1 MEAYLLII
9 QLMLLLMSLYLA
21 VGAMSVWDLGCSDP
35 HCILLIAL
43 MAPPPLLLALLLPA
57 LLRDFVLV
65 SCLPAAPRHCNTQWR
80 DDSPHLALT
89 AQVSNVELMK
99 KQAVVKEVVRMQN
112 TQRAMRALRMLGA
125 MALNAQVAVEEAGG
139 KAAPPSTPIRVD
151 STSRVSP
158 SERLSQPR
166 ARQSGSPTA
175 WFSTLKSKMMTP
187 RHQQPRRAEG
197 AAKRVYGP
205 PDEPRAKRRRAEI
218 ESVFK
223 VFDRENTGE
232 LVPENVATVLGM
244 HATQHGVCDSCCRAD
259 VVPALP
265 HSNAK
270 HQDAG
275 EGSD

>member
-1 MEAYLLII
+1 
-9 QLMLLLMSLYLA
+9 
-21 VGAMSVWDLGCSDP
+21 
-35 HCILLIAL
+35 
-43 MAPPPLLLALLLPA
+43 
-57 LLRDFVLV
+57 
-65 SCLPAAPRHCNTQWR
+65 
-80 DDSPHLALT
+80 
-89 AQVSNVELMK
+89 
-99 KQAVVKEVVRMQN
+99 MQN

-139 KAAPPSTPIRVD
+139 KAASPSTPIRVD

-244 HATQHGVCDSCCRAD
+244 HATPHGGV
-259 VVPALP
+259 
-265 HSNAK
+265 
-270 HQDAG
+270 
-275 EGSD
+275 